1 MLINYHNSN
10 IKLKN
15 KVKLVNEILKYLSD
29 IYVSAMTW
37 LKVGL
42 FLIGKLGVVICF
54 TGIYTYSLELF
65 PTSVRG
71 SLLGWGNT
79 AARIGSMLAPLTPL
93 LVSKKYQLVSHIQK
107 EVLFSR
113 RYNG

>member
-1 MLINYHNSN
+1 MGAYFF
-10 IKLKN
+10 
-15 KVKLVNEILKYLSD
+15 
-29 IYVSAMTW
+29 SAITW
-37 LKVGL
+37 LKVLL
-42 FLIGKLGVVICF
+42 FLLGKLGVVICF

-93 LVSKKYQLVSHIQK
+93 LVIPITVFNSFRSHA
-107 EVLFSR
+107 STR
-113 RYNG
+113 A